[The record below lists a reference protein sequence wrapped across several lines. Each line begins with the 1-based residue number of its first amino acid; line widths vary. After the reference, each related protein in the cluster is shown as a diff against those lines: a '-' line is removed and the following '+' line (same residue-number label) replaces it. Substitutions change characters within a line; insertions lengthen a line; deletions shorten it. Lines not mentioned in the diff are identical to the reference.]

1 MRSEPRFFLQ
11 VWGMPT
17 YHNPGMGQ
25 PITPITF
32 GSDGIT
38 LSVDG
43 ETLDSRVVSGRYL
56 YSVPTA
62 LLRSQDP
69 TSELLSSGAV
79 KTLTQKGV
87 SDGLES
93 DSNDIT
99 SASSSET
106 NFIVTFNPVNGTVQ
120 TFVRDLRLNW
130 TDTMSVTTD
139 GHLYFMK
146 NQLHN
151 APSQQGG
158 VGKRVKPYK
167 PYRVPLPNGG
177 KEIMLK

>member
-1 MRSEPRFFLQ
+1 
-11 VWGMPT
+11 MPT

-38 LSVDG
+38 LSVNG
-43 ETLDSRVVSGRYL
+43 ETLDCRVVSGRYF

-62 LLRSQDP
+62 LLRLQDP

-93 DSNDIT
+93 DSNDVT
-99 SASSSET
+99 YAGSFET
-106 NFIVTFNPVNGTVQ
+106 NSIVTFNPANGTVQ
-120 TFVRDLRLNW
+120 AFVRNLRLDW

-139 GHLYFMK
+139 GYLHFTK

-151 APSQQGG
+151 APS
-158 VGKRVKPYK
+158 
-167 PYRVPLPNGG
+167 
-177 KEIMLK
+177 